1 MVVSIK
7 TDASQ
12 KNLYLPAYNDNGKCR
27 FLFGSPSKLLS
38 NSSIIQTISVTLSLV
53 IIAIFVL

>member
-12 KNLYLPAYNDNGKCR
+12 KNLCLPAYNDNGKCR

-38 NSSIIQTISVTLSLV
+38 NSSIIQTISVSMSV
-53 IIAIFVL
+53 VSIAIFVL